1 MKNFLMI
8 VVCVVLGV
16 CGQLLLKHGMTSGAG
31 GDDEVDQVGEVIPRL
46 LRAAMNP
53 AVVTG
58 FVFYAVSAALWLIVL
73 TRAELSYAYPLLSM
87 GYVLVV
93 ILSRFF
99 FQEAVTPMRFLGT
112 LVICFGVYLISRT
125 Q

>member
-8 VVCVVLGV
+8 VVCVFLGV
-16 CGQLLLKHGMTSGAG
+16 CGQLLLKQGMSSGG
-31 GDDEVDQVGEVIPRL
+31 DEVDEVSEVLPRL

-53 AVVTG
+53 IVVAG
-58 FVFYAVSAALWLIVL
+58 FLCYGISAALWLIVL

-87 GYVLVV
+87 GYVIVV
-93 ILSRFF
+93 VLSRVFF
-99 FQEAVTPMRFLGT
+99 HEAVTPTRLLGT
-112 LVICFGVYLISRT
+112 LVVCVGVYLISRT